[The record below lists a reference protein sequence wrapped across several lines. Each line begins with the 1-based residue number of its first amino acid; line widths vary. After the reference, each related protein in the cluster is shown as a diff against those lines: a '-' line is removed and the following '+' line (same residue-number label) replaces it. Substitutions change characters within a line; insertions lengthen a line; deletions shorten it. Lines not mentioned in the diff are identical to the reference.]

1 MAEKLGVYICSGCSI
16 GESVDT
22 EKLAKVATSEYKA
35 AVCRVHPF
43 LCSPEGVDSIRQDLA
58 AGESGPAVDGV
69 VVAENIVHDRA
80 DQDKRNLF
88 RFTQNWNNGMLE
100 YWNDGL
106 KKQCASR
113 MPYPVFQYSTI
124 PSFHMAYKVDDHKK
138 H

>member
-1 MAEKLGVYICSGCSI
+1 MHFVKFFIKFLFHFRFFLDIFYFIII
-16 GESVDT
+16 GS
-22 EKLAKVATSEYKA
+22 
-35 AVCRVHPF
+35 
-43 LCSPEGVDSIRQDLA
+43 
-58 AGESGPAVDGV
+58 
-69 VVAENIVHDRA
+69 ENIVHDRA